1 MKRRLFCTLL
11 MLTLVISTTTAGFCS
26 STATPYG
33 SSNDRFDYE
42 YVTSES
48 KLVSTATITQ
58 KQADDLN
65 RAIAVAEYV
74 ASQTGLLGD
83 LTVAVTEVGRIIYD
97 MGGPGTLKAYSKT
110 KTKYK
115 INVTTG
121 NRTVVAQWKI
131 ITFKLYRESGN
142 LYNTR
147 THTVKVK

>member
-1 MKRRLFCTLL
+1 MKRRIFCTLL

-26 STATPYG
+26 SIVTPNA

-58 KQADDLN
+58 KQADDLDK
-65 RAIAVAEYV
+65 AINKAEEVVQATGYLGKLAVAVNEI
-74 ASQTGLLGD
+74 GND
-83 LTVAVTEVGRIIYD
+83 IYD
-97 MGGPGTLKAYSKT
+97 MSGPGTLKAYSKT

-115 INVTTG
+115 VNVVTG

-131 ITFKLYRESGN
+131 ITFKLYRESGA

-147 THTVKVK
+147 THTIKVK